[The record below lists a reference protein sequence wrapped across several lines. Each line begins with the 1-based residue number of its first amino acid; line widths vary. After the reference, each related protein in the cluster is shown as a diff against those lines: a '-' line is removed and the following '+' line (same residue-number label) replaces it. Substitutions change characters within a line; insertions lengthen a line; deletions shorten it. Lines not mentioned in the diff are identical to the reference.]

1 MRRHLSAQ
9 DLGLSVGPNDEA
21 ALFKWLLAS
30 MLFGHR
36 IAQTIAARTWQVLV
50 DRGCGTPQA
59 LARCPH
65 AALVRMLGEG
75 GYRRYDV
82 STARRLSRL
91 GQRLVDEYDGQV
103 HGIARAADGR
113 VDFERR
119 LLAFDGIGPVTL
131 RIFMREAGPV
141 LYGVHGAG

>member
-9 DLGLSVGPNDEA
+9 DLGLSVDPNDEP

-36 IAQTIAARTWQVLV
+36 IAQTIAARTWRVLV

-91 GQRLVDEYDGQV
+91 GQRLVDEY
-103 HGIARAADGR
+103 
-113 VDFERR
+113 
-119 LLAFDGIGPVTL
+119 
-131 RIFMREAGPV
+131 
-141 LYGVHGAG
+141 